1 MQAPDEQRSTPAAAR
16 TGASADIP
24 AGAPR
29 AHWWLD
35 AHLDLA
41 YLDLMGPRITDEV
54 PDSALR
60 GVSLPALRRSGVRLA
75 FGTIF
80 TELGPESATQP
91 WGYRDHLDREGAHAA
106 GVRQLAVY
114 ERLEGLGQLRIVRT
128 RADLQACA
136 GGTGTE
142 APLGLVILMEGADP
156 IRTPDEAAWWHARG
170 VRAVGMCWARGS
182 RYAGGNAAPGPLTT
196 AGHALVQQ
204 LDALGILHDAS
215 HLSRQAFDGLCA
227 ASDRRIV
234 ATHSNA
240 AALLGPGERHLA
252 DGQVRTIAARDGVVG
267 LNLYGKFLANG
278 RPATMADVLA
288 HIEHMATVAGH
299 TRVGLGSDFDGGFA
313 PADCPPGCQRPE
325 ELGSLTAALAER
337 GWSRAECDGFAH
349 GNWMRVLR
357 EALPEGAPAEATA
370 ARAAAH

>member
-1 MQAPDEQRSTPAAAR
+1 MARRRSAGAGAPTGGRAAWDAPEEDAEDEDAGKLAMCGVRCSFGQGPKGESVPCPAMQAPDEQRSTPAAAR

-91 WGYRDHLDREGAHAA
+91 WGCRDHLDREGAHAA

-156 IRTPDEAAWWHARG
+156 IRTPDEATWWTRRAR
-170 VRAVGMCWARGS
+170 RPARWACAGAGLHL
-182 RYAGGNAAPGPLTT
+182 AGGDAAPRPLTT
-196 AGHALVQQ
+196 AGHAWCSSWTRW
-204 LDALGILHDAS
+204 AS
-215 HLSRQAFDGLCA
+215 CTMQA
-227 ASDRRIV
+227 I
-234 ATHSNA
+234 
-240 AALLGPGERHLA
+240 
-252 DGQVRTIAARDGVVG
+252 
-267 LNLYGKFLANG
+267 
-278 RPATMADVLA
+278 
-288 HIEHMATVAGH
+288 
-299 TRVGLGSDFDGGFA
+299 
-313 PADCPPGCQRPE
+313 
-325 ELGSLTAALAER
+325 
-337 GWSRAECDGFAH
+337 
-349 GNWMRVLR
+349 
-357 EALPEGAPAEATA
+357 
-370 ARAAAH
+370 